1 MRLNARSSVIFL
13 LGADVLGPNESSAS
27 SPGVDV
33 DAARVTRRASSKRV
47 VRVVIRR
54 PRRVGRCV
62 VVDARDVKTDE
73 QSIISVEAV
82 RCEDTH
88 FDIGFGLLVNST
100 TTL

>member
-13 LGADVLGPNESSAS
+13 LGADVLGPNEASFSSASAS

-47 VRVVIRR
+47 VVVVRRR

-88 FDIGFGLLVNST
+88 CG
-100 TTL
+100 